1 MCASCMWHPSRCKKA
16 LRASD
21 SCAASDE
28 ERDGMS
34 IADVGT
40 LKAYPA
46 RPKRRTV
53 GRSLRAVLRRLRW
66 GLSLGLVKAAFY
78 VAKSGGRPYEPV
90 EIGGRRF
97 ANVRDSDVRW
107 RTIATVLK

>member
-1 MCASCMWHPSRCKKA
+1 
-16 LRASD
+16 
-21 SCAASDE
+21 
-28 ERDGMS
+28 MS

-78 VAKSGGRPYEPV
+78 VAKAGGRP
-90 EIGGRRF
+90 
-97 ANVRDSDVRW
+97 
-107 RTIATVLK
+107 